1 MSRRRTHS
9 RKKKKSHLDLNLN
22 LHLRVSADSSKGKAQ
37 RVNYHTLEGHLR
49 QITQVQ
55 QVTPHRD
62 QVAKNM
68 RKRKRKRKM
77 KKEKRKTLDLVP
89 KDWWRLDSSKAS
101 TVAEGEA
108 SPPPSSP
115 LHESGVVGLA
125 LMLFVESPSFTLS
138 HLIDLDLGCR
148 IPHLRAAAIADF
160 ATDVVIGNA
169 CVCFNLI
176 NSSTTTLSSV
186 IAALTHSSFIIV
198 YKETN
203 APPRPNRY

>member
-1 MSRRRTHS
+1 M
-9 RKKKKSHLDLNLN
+9 
-22 LHLRVSADSSKGKAQ
+22 
-37 RVNYHTLEGHLR
+37 
-49 QITQVQ
+49 
-55 QVTPHRD
+55 
-62 QVAKNM
+62 
-68 RKRKRKRKM
+68 RKRKRKM

-203 APPRPNRY
+203 APPRPNRYWNTQR